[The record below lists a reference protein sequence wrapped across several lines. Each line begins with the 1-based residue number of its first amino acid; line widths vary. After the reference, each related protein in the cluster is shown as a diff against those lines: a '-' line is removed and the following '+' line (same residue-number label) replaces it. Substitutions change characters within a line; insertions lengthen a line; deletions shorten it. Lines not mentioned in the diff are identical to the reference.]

1 MQGSL
6 STLLLGVD
14 AAAVAEIRAVLAALD
29 GVSTTCTEGSFQ
41 DGLQLARAQSSDVV
55 MIVMDGDARNA
66 LALMEEINR
75 ILPST
80 QIFALSRDDT
90 TPNIVKAMRAGATE
104 FLGLPVDAPQMLKG
118 LIKATTLNR
127 LNQPA
132 PATGEIWA
140 VYSPKGGAGTTTT
153 AANLGI
159 ELHTGLGKSVCLV
172 DLDFQAGDLALALNV
187 NPVYTVIDI
196 ALNFRRLDSVF
207 LQGTLTRHT
216 SGVYLL
222 AAPPHGSAEGTVIPA
237 DQIRTVLELLRSMY
251 DVVVVDTPRALTEET
266 LAALWS
272 ASHVI
277 LLIER
282 SLPFLRGYRRT
293 MEVLDSI
300 GVPRDRVDVVI
311 SKHGNSKAAVS
322 LDEAKKSLELT
333 VKHLLPRDEETALEA
348 INRGL
353 SLAEVKRNS
362 PLRKGIADL
371 ARLLLDQKAG
381 GGTEP
386 KKRKGLLG
394 GLFSS

>member
-6 STLLLGVD
+6 SSLLLGVD
-14 AAAVAEIRAVLAALD
+14 NAAVGEIRAVLAGLD
-29 GVSTTCTEGSFQ
+29 GMATTCTEGSFH
-41 DGLQLARAQSSDVV
+41 DGLQLARAKPPDVV
-55 MIVMDGDARNA
+55 MVVMDGDARSA

-75 ILPST
+75 VLPST
-80 QIFALSRDDT
+80 QIFAISRDDT
-90 TPNIVKAMRAGATE
+90 TANIVKAMRAGASE
-104 FLGLPVDAPQMLKG
+104 FLGLPVEPPQMMKA

-132 PATGEIWA
+132 VTTGEIWA

-159 ELHTGLGKSVCLV
+159 ELHTELGKSVCLV
-172 DLDFQAGDLALALNV
+172 DLDFQSGDLALALNV
-187 NPVYTVIDI
+187 NPVYTMVDI

-207 LQGTLTRHT
+207 LQGTLTRHP

-251 DVVVVDTPRALTEET
+251 DVVIVDTPRALTEET
-266 LAALWS
+266 LAALWT
-272 ASHVI
+272 ASRVI

-293 MEVLDSI
+293 MDVLGNI
-300 GVPRDRVDVVI
+300 GVPRERVDVVI
-311 SKHGNSKAAVS
+311 AKHSSSKAAVS

-333 VKHLLPRDEETALEA
+333 VKYLLPRDEETALEA
-348 INRGL
+348 VNKGL
-353 SLAEVKRNS
+353 PLAEVRRNS
-362 PLRKGIADL
+362 PLRKGIAEL
-371 ARLLLDQKAG
+371 AKSLLSDGA
-381 GGTEP
+381 TEP
-386 KKRKGLLG
+386 KKRKGILR